1 MDVLCTSEELLSVS
15 GPVSLPACAGRG
27 LDRIFRVPSNS
38 DPMALEAWAVPGCTQ
53 KGWGV
58 GREELSEGL
67 GKEGCAIKQN
77 ANFPGSNPGKEEQL
91 SNLKPIVV
99 GGQVPES

>member
-1 MDVLCTSEELLSVS
+1 
-15 GPVSLPACAGRG
+15 
-27 LDRIFRVPSNS
+27 
-38 DPMALEAWAVPGCTQ
+38 MALEAWAVPGCTQ

-58 GREELSEGL
+58 GVGREELSEGL
-67 GKEGCAIKQN
+67 GEEGRAIKQN
-77 ANFPGSNPGKEEQL
+77 ANFPGSIPGKEEQL